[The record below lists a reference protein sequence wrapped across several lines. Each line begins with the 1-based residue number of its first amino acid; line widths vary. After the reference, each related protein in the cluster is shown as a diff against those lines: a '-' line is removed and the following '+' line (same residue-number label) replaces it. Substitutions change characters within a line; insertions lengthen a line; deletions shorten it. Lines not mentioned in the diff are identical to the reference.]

1 MTRYSINFRQT
12 VGAYGEVSPNTYDIG
27 EVWPVTR
34 NGQTFGWSVSGQEGD
49 YSSGDPRISGRTRAT
64 TASVYWRYN
73 LPNGPGTYRVNV
85 ASGGLNI
92 SEINGLLIKDG
103 DGTLGSGI
111 TAGGGPG
118 TTLLTV
124 SDGSTTSSGYVRDA
138 ADNLITISNWL
149 LSNVSA
155 SGTAQGG
162 GASTITLQSDYG
174 GDPVGQWINLT
185 GGTGSGQSKRITA
198 YDSGTKVATIA
209 GTWTT
214 APDAT
219 TTYDLCLGGGATVE
233 LTFTADHF
241 FVYKPANP
249 AYLAVNNITI
259 EPVIAPLSPLKLRKP
274 VTIGASLTEAPEQT
288 KVFGQDPIGE
298 SLGYLEAATGV
309 QVYTIDGGGLAPYV
323 ALEARGGKYHIVVTA
338 RIPDDATPTLL
349 VSQITPD
356 ETKQTS
362 FTLTLVPAGERP
374 LTGIY
379 GRMTT
384 ETWLLKKLVEDKI
397 ALYHWHGYTGDGS
410 DLTYLAPVSS
420 LSELST
426 RINSITADGSNTTKY
441 CIQLQNGDYS
451 GSLSLSGKDFGA
463 GGLVIEPYPGHD
475 PDFVTILTGSSVR
488 HLHMRNLLCTMKQST
503 PFVIQM
509 RFSGR
514 TKIAITGMRFGL
526 LHDPAMTQEDLGS
539 VQIAGQGPYFDD
551 CETVHFADNDI
562 YGFPAFVTVYGAL
575 TYVRS
580 GNRFRRGIGD
590 IAKVAQVKDVDSPY
604 FANAEDA
611 MYMLW
616 ADETDHELCP
626 DYEGYSSTAHLDAC
640 QGATYGFNMSKWYA
654 NSGLNG
660 YSSGAYNWVVGD
672 KVYSEGNDRVYVCV
686 SAPATS
692 PTNSGTGGITGAVI
706 PTAFTTDGDTSTG
719 IVDGEV
725 TWDFYKANQNAG
737 NTPLYLWAER
747 VFLHS
752 AGYHSNNNSYQAFL
766 NSNGGFGL
774 QYVVGFFN
782 CLFAT
787 SSAYGIANVQSDSAY
802 NQVRNQTFVEQCSL
816 VKPAKA
822 DNATMYNTGRVFAGG
837 SQDVKVRRCLL
848 EYEEAPSDYST
859 LDSYDNLPV
868 SFTGGLGNANSPD
881 QLLRGDALFEIING
895 ALRVGYPTIVDEGLG
910 AGAVVSAI
918 SKALHVDTGGHGAK
932 LREVHEIAGPGVA
945 KISLTVEP

>member
-12 VGAYGEVSPNTYDIG
+12 AGTYGEVAPSVYDIG
-27 EVWPVTR
+27 EVWPIVR
-34 NGQTFGWSVSGQEGD
+34 NGQTFGWSISPFEGN
-49 YSSGDPRISGRTRAT
+49 YTSGDPRISGQSRYT
-64 TASVYWRYN
+64 SSSGYWRYN
-73 LPNGPGTYRVNV
+73 LPNGPGVYKVNIS
-85 ASGGLNI
+85 AGAPGLN
-92 SEINGLLIKDG
+92 EANGVLIRDG

-111 TAGGGPG
+111 TEGGGPG
-118 TTLLTV
+118 TTLLTIA
-124 SDGSTTSSGYVRDA
+124 DGAVTPTGYVRDA
-138 ADNLITISNWL
+138 TNTIITVANWL
-149 LSNVSA
+149 LSNISA

-162 GASTITLQSDYG
+162 DASTITLQSDYD

-185 GGTGSGQSKRITA
+185 GGTGSGQSKLITA
-198 YDSGTKVATIA
+198 YDSGTKVATA
-209 GTWTT
+209 ASAWSVT
-214 APDAT
+214 PDAT
-219 TTYDLCLGGGATVE
+219 TTYDMCLGGGATVE

-241 FVYKPANP
+241 FVYRPSNAT
-249 AYLAVNNITI
+249 LSINNVTI

-274 VTIGASLTEAPEQT
+274 VTIGSSLTEAPEQT

-298 SLGYLEAATGV
+298 SLGYLDAVSGV

-323 ALEARGGKYHIVVTA
+323 ALETRGGKYHIVVTS

-362 FTLTLVPAGERP
+362 FTLTMVPAGSRP
-374 LTGIY
+374 LTGMY

-397 ALYHWHGYTGDGS
+397 ALHHWYGYTGDGS

-420 LSELST
+420 LAELST

-441 CIQLQNGDYS
+441 CIQLQNGDYV
-451 GSLSLSGKDFGA
+451 GSLILTGKDFGV
-463 GGLVIEPYPGHD
+463 GGLVLEPYPGHD
-475 PDFVTILTGSSVR
+475 PDFLSVIGGGDVR
-488 HLHMRNLLCTMKQST
+488 HLHIRNMLCTMKQSSSSI
-503 PFVIQM
+503 IQL
-509 RFSGR
+509 RFQGR
-514 TKIAITGMRFGL
+514 AKIAITGMRFGL

-539 VQIAGQGPYFDD
+539 VLIAGQGPYFDD

-562 YGFPAFVTVYGAL
+562 YGFPTFLTVYGAL

-580 GNRFRRGIGD
+580 GNRFRRGTGD

-604 FANAEDA
+604 NANPENA

-616 ADETDHELCP
+616 SDETDHELCP
-626 DYEGYSSTAHLDAC
+626 DYDGYSSSAHLDAC
-640 QGATYGFNMSKWYA
+640 QGASYGLNMSNWSA
-654 NSGLNG
+654 
-660 YSSGAYNWVVGD
+660 SSGQNGITSGASNWEAGD
-672 KVYSEGNDRVYVCV
+672 KVYSQGNDRVYVCV
-686 SAPATS
+686 AAPATS
-692 PTNSGTGGITGAVI
+692 PTNGGVGGITGATI
-706 PTAFTTDGDTSTG
+706 PAAFIADGDTSTG

-787 SSAYGIANVQSDSAY
+787 SSAYGVANYQSTSIY
-802 NQVRNQTFVEQCSL
+802 NQVRNQTYVEQCSL

-822 DNATMYNTGRVFAGG
+822 DNATVYNTGRVFAGG

-859 LDSYDNLPV
+859 LDSYDNLAV

-881 QLLRGDALFEIING
+881 QLLRGNTLFEIING
-895 ALRVGYPTIVDEGLG
+895 AARVGYPTIVDEGLG
-910 AGAVVSAI
+910 AGAAISAI
-918 SKALHVDTGGHGAK
+918 SKVLHVGDGGHGAK
-932 LREVHEIAGPGVA
+932 LTEVHEIAGPGGA
-945 KISLTVEP
+945 TISLTVGP